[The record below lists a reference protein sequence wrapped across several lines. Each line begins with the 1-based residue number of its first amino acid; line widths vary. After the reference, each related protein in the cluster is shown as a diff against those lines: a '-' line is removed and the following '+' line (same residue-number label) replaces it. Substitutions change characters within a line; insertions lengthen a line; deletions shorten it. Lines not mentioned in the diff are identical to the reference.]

1 MRISDYKLADPEI
14 PKISKT
20 QFLKLTPEKQKEY
33 LRLYKTQIIPKL
45 SVLREH
51 HRFYTIHGG
60 RGSGKST
67 SVAKWLTQKMTAET
81 HTLLCTREIQNSLA
95 ESSYQMLVDMIAYQE
110 LGGWNIQKEKIFN
123 DNGSKIIFHGLR
135 DNKSANSLKSYVNI
149 DLVWCEEAQSLSA
162 NSLRLLLPTIREE
175 GAEFYFTYNP
185 ETEEDAVEII
195 KTRQDVLDVEVNWND
210 NPFFPEQL
218 RMEMEA
224 DFKTDPDEAEHVWN
238 GQYRKQAENAVMS
251 RLAVHEAM
259 EREVDTEGDYQIA
272 VDVAR
277 YGSDSSIISMRKGLK
292 MIDLKEYKNIS
303 LVELCG
309 HIEVI
314 AGNNHDMTIKVD
326 ETGVGGGVVDIL
338 QGRGYRNVIGIN
350 FGSKPQDTDK
360 FADLPSEMW
369 CTFPISD
376 VSLLNDSGLFHELTD
391 RRFSYDHKARRQ
403 VESKDS
409 YKARNGGKSPDK
421 ADSVLMLYYEPKI
434 NRPMLY

>member
-1 MRISDYKLADPEI
+1 MKNTELPELTI
-14 PKISKT
+14 PKITKT
-20 QFLKLTPEKQKEY
+20 QFIKLAEEKQKEY
-33 LRLYKTQIIPKL
+33 IRLY
-45 SVLREH
+45 REQVVPCLEVF
-51 HRFYTIHGG
+51 RKPAPYKITFGG
-60 RGSGKST
+60 RGSGKSW
-67 SVAKWLTQKMTAET
+67 SIASLLMQELTAEK
-81 HTLLCTREIQNSLA
+81 HALLCCREIQKSLA
-95 ESSYQMLVDMIAYQE
+95 DSSYKLCVDTIE
-110 LGGWNIQKEKIFN
+110 RLHLNGWIITKETLEN
-123 DNGSKIIFHGLR
+123 ENGSRVIFRGLKDLR
-135 DNKSANSLKSYVNI
+135 AGNAIKSLEGYDRCWI
-149 DLVWCEEAQSLSA
+149 EEAQSI
-162 NSLRLLLPTIREE
+162 SLESLQLLLPTIRVIGSEIW
-175 GAEFYFTYNP
+175 ASYNP
-185 ETEEDAVEII
+185 NTEEDAIEMLKLREGAIV
-195 KTRQDVLDVEVNWND
+195 VPCNWND
-210 NPFFPEQL
+210 NPWFNERL
-218 RMEMEA
+218 KAEREA
-224 DFKTDPDEAEHVWN
+224 DYKFNPELARHIWE
-238 GQYRKQAENAVMS
+238 GEYLSQADNAVMS

-259 EREVDTEGDYQIA
+259 EREVDSEGDYQIA

-309 HIEVI
+309 HIEVM

>member
-1 MRISDYKLADPEI
+1 MENTAKPLI
-14 PKISKT
+14 PKITKE
-20 QFLKLTPEKQKEY
+20 QFLKLTPEKQERY
-33 LRLYKTQIIPKL
+33 LWLYQSQVVPCLEVFRQPAPYKITA
-45 SVLREH
+45 
-51 HRFYTIHGG
+51 GG
-60 RGSGKST
+60 RGSGKSW
-67 SVAKWLTQKMTAET
+67 SFASLLTQKLTAEK
-81 HTLLCTREIQNSLA
+81 HNLLCCREIQKSL
-95 ESSYQMLVDMIAYQE
+95 EDSSYKLLVETIE
-110 LGGWNIQKEKIFN
+110 RLNLKGWVIKKDTLENE
-123 DNGSKIIFHGLR
+123 NGSRVIFRGLKDLR
-135 DNKSANSLKSYVNI
+135 AGNAIKSLEGY
-149 DLVWCEEAQSLSA
+149 DLAWLEEAQAISLE
-162 NSLRLLLPTIREE
+162 SLQLLLPTIRMNGSEIW
-175 GAEFYFTYNP
+175 ACYNP
-185 ETEEDAVEII
+185 NTEEDAIEMLKQREGAISV
-195 KTRQDVLDVEVNWND
+195 KCNWSD
-210 NPFFPEQL
+210 NPWFTERL
-218 RMEMEA
+218 AKEREA
-224 DFKTDPDEAEHVWN
+224 DYKFNPELARHIWE
-238 GQYRKQAENAVMS
+238 GEYLAQADNAVMS

-259 EREVDTEGDYQIA
+259 EREVDNEGDYQIA

-309 HIEVI
+309 HIEVM

-350 FGSKPQDTDK
+350 FGSKPQATDK

>member
-1 MRISDYKLADPEI
+1 MAEPII
-14 PKISKT
+14 PKITKE
-20 QFLKLTPEKQKEY
+20 QFLKMSPENQDKY
-33 LRLYKTQIIPKL
+33 LRLY
-45 SVLREH
+45 REQVVPCLEVF
-51 HRFYTIHGG
+51 RQPAPYKITAGG
-60 RGSGKST
+60 RGSGKSW
-67 SVAKWLTQKMTAET
+67 SFASLLSQKLTAEK
-81 HTLLCTREIQNSLA
+81 HNLLCCREIQKSL
-95 ESSYQMLVDMIAYQE
+95 EDSSYKLLVETIE
-110 LGGWNIQKEKIFN
+110 RLNLKGWIIKKDTLENE
-123 DNGSKIIFHGLR
+123 NGSRVIFRGLKDLR
-135 DNKSANSLKSYVNI
+135 AGNAIKSLEGY
-149 DLVWCEEAQSLSA
+149 DLAWLEEAQAISLE
-162 NSLRLLLPTIREE
+162 SLQLLLPTIRMNGSEIW
-175 GAEFYFTYNP
+175 ACYNP
-185 ETEEDAVEII
+185 NTEEDAIEMLKAREGAISV
-195 KTRQDVLDVEVNWND
+195 KCNWSD
-210 NPFFPEQL
+210 NPWFTERL
-218 RMEMEA
+218 AKEREA
-224 DFKTDPDEAEHVWN
+224 DYKFNPELARHIWE
-238 GQYRKQAENAVMS
+238 GEYLAQADNAVMS

-259 EREVDTEGDYQIA
+259 EREVDSEGDYQIA

-309 HIEVI
+309 HIEVM

>member
-1 MRISDYKLADPEI
+1 MELAI
-14 PKISKT
+14 PKITKE
-20 QFLKLTPEKQKEY
+20 QFLSLSPEKQEKY
-33 LRLYKTQIIPKL
+33 LQLFQTQVVPCLEVFRNPAPYKI
-45 SVLREH
+45 S
-51 HRFYTIHGG
+51 YGG
-60 RGSGKST
+60 RGSGKSW
-67 SVAKWLTQKMTAET
+67 SFASLLSQKLTAEK
-81 HTLLCTREIQNSLA
+81 HNLLCCREIQKSL
-95 ESSYQMLVDMIAYQE
+95 EDSSYKLLVETIE
-110 LGGWNIQKEKIFN
+110 RLNLKGWVIKKDTLENE
-123 DNGSKIIFHGLR
+123 NGSRVIFRGLKDLR
-135 DNKSANSLKSYVNI
+135 AGNAIKSLEGY
-149 DLVWCEEAQSLSA
+149 DLAWLEEAQAISLE
-162 NSLRLLLPTIREE
+162 SLQLLLPTIRMNGSEIW
-175 GAEFYFTYNP
+175 ACYNP
-185 ETEEDAVEII
+185 NTEEDAIEMLKAREGAIVV
-195 KTRQDVLDVEVNWND
+195 KCNWSD
-210 NPFFPEQL
+210 NPWFTERL
-218 RMEMEA
+218 AKEREA
-224 DFKTDPDEAEHVWN
+224 DYKFNPELARHIWE
-238 GQYRKQAENAVMS
+238 GEYLAQADNAVIS

-259 EREVDTEGDYQIA
+259 EREVDNEGDYQIA

-309 HIEVI
+309 HIEVM

-421 ADSVLMLYYEPKI
+421 ADSVLMLFYEPKI
-434 NRPMLY
+434 IRPMLY

>member
-1 MRISDYKLADPEI
+1 MIEPMF
-14 PKISKT
+14 PKIT
-20 QFLKLTPEKQKEY
+20 EEQFLKMTPEKQKRY
-33 LRLYKTQIIPKL
+33 LWLYASQVVPCLEIFRSPAPYKITM
-45 SVLREH
+45 
-51 HRFYTIHGG
+51 GG
-60 RGSGKST
+60 RGSGKSW
-67 SVAKWLTQKMTAET
+67 SIASLLMQELTAER
-81 HTLLCTREIQNSLA
+81 HNLVCCREIQKSLDDSVYKLCV
-95 ESSYQMLVDMIAYQE
+95 ETIKRLK
-110 LGGWNIQKEKIFN
+110 LGGWNILRDVLEN
-123 DNGSKIIFHGLR
+123 ENGSRVIFRGLKDLR
-135 DNKSANSLKSYVNI
+135 AGNAIKSLEGYDRAWI
-149 DLVWCEEAQSLSA
+149 EEAQSVSA
-162 NSLRLLLPTIREE
+162 ESLQMLIPTIRMNGSEIW
-175 GAEFYFTYNP
+175 ASYNP
-185 ETEEDAVEII
+185 NTEEDAIEMLKQREGAICV
-195 KTRQDVLDVEVNWND
+195 KCNWSD
-210 NPFFPEQL
+210 NPWFTERL
-218 RMEMEA
+218 AKEREA
-224 DFKTDPDEAEHVWN
+224 DYKFNPELARHIWE
-238 GQYRKQAENAVMS
+238 GEYLAQADNAVMS

-259 EREVDTEGDYQIA
+259 EREVDNEGDYQIA

-309 HIEVI
+309 HIEVM

-409 YKARNGGKSPDK
+409 YKARNNGKSPDK
-421 ADSVLMLYYEPKI
+421 ADSVLMLFYEPKI
-434 NRPMLY
+434 IRPMLY

>member
-1 MRISDYKLADPEI
+1 MVELAI
-14 PKISKT
+14 PKITKK
-20 QFLKLTPEKQKEY
+20 QFLSLSPEKQEKY
-33 LRLYKTQIIPKL
+33 LQLYQTQVVPCLEVFRNPAPYKI
-45 SVLREH
+45 S
-51 HRFYTIHGG
+51 YGG
-60 RGSGKST
+60 RGSGKSW
-67 SVAKWLTQKMTAET
+67 SFASLLSQKLTAEK
-81 HTLLCTREIQNSLA
+81 HNLLCCREIQKSL
-95 ESSYQMLVDMIAYQE
+95 EDSSYKLLVETIE
-110 LGGWNIQKEKIFN
+110 RLNLKGWVIKKDTLENE
-123 DNGSKIIFHGLR
+123 NGSRVIFRGLKDLR
-135 DNKSANSLKSYVNI
+135 AGNAIKSLEGYDMAWL
-149 DLVWCEEAQSLSA
+149 EEAQAISLE
-162 NSLRLLLPTIREE
+162 SLQLLLPTIRMNGSEIW
-175 GAEFYFTYNP
+175 ACYNP
-185 ETEEDAVEII
+185 NTEEDAIEMLKQREGAICV
-195 KTRQDVLDVEVNWND
+195 KCNWSD
-210 NPFFPEQL
+210 NPWFTERL
-218 RMEMEA
+218 AKEREA
-224 DFKTDPDEAEHVWN
+224 DYKFNPELARHIWE
-238 GQYRKQAENAVMS
+238 GEYLAQADNAVMS

-259 EREVDTEGDYQIA
+259 EREVDSEGDYQIA

-292 MIDLKEYKNIS
+292 LKELKEYKNMS

-309 HIEVI
+309 HIEVM
-314 AGNNHDMTIKVD
+314 AGNNHNMTIKVD

-434 NRPMLY
+434 IRPMLY

>member
-1 MRISDYKLADPEI
+1 MVELAI
-14 PKISKT
+14 PKITKK
-20 QFLKLTPEKQKEY
+20 QFLSLSPEKQEKY
-33 LRLYKTQIIPKL
+33 LQLYQTQVVPCLEVFRNPAPYKI
-45 SVLREH
+45 S
-51 HRFYTIHGG
+51 YGG
-60 RGSGKST
+60 RGSGKSW
-67 SVAKWLTQKMTAET
+67 SFASLLSQKLTAEK
-81 HTLLCTREIQNSLA
+81 HNLLCCREIQKSL
-95 ESSYQMLVDMIAYQE
+95 EDSSYKLLVETIE
-110 LGGWNIQKEKIFN
+110 RLNLKGWVIKKDTLENE
-123 DNGSKIIFHGLR
+123 NGSRVIFRGLKDLR
-135 DNKSANSLKSYVNI
+135 AGNAIKSLEGY
-149 DLVWCEEAQSLSA
+149 DLAWLEEAQAISLE
-162 NSLRLLLPTIREE
+162 SLQLLLPTIRMNGSEIW
-175 GAEFYFTYNP
+175 ACYNP
-185 ETEEDAVEII
+185 NTEEDAIEMLKQREGAICV
-195 KTRQDVLDVEVNWND
+195 KCNWSD
-210 NPFFPEQL
+210 NPWFTERL
-218 RMEMEA
+218 AKEREA
-224 DFKTDPDEAEHVWN
+224 DYKFNPELARHIWE
-238 GQYRKQAENAVMS
+238 GEYLAQADNAVMS

-259 EREVDTEGDYQIA
+259 EREVDSEGDYQIA

>member
-1 MRISDYKLADPEI
+1 MENLAKPLI
-14 PKISKT
+14 PKITKE
-20 QFLKLTPEKQKEY
+20 QFLKLTPEKQERY
-33 LRLYKTQIIPKL
+33 LWLYQSQVVPCLEVFRQPAPYKITA
-45 SVLREH
+45 
-51 HRFYTIHGG
+51 GG
-60 RGSGKST
+60 RGSGKSW
-67 SVAKWLTQKMTAET
+67 SFASLLSQKLTAEK
-81 HTLLCTREIQNSLA
+81 HNLLCCREIQKSL
-95 ESSYQMLVDMIAYQE
+95 EDSSYKLLVETIE
-110 LGGWNIQKEKIFN
+110 RLNLKGWVIKKDTLENE
-123 DNGSKIIFHGLR
+123 NGSRVIFRGLKDLR
-135 DNKSANSLKSYVNI
+135 AGNAIKSLEGY
-149 DLVWCEEAQSLSA
+149 DLAWLEEAQAISLE
-162 NSLRLLLPTIREE
+162 SLQLLLPTIRKNGSEIW
-175 GAEFYFTYNP
+175 ACYNP
-185 ETEEDAVEII
+185 NTEEDAIEMLKAREGAISV
-195 KTRQDVLDVEVNWND
+195 KCNWSD
-210 NPFFPEQL
+210 NPWFTERL
-218 RMEMEA
+218 AKEREA
-224 DFKTDPDEAEHVWN
+224 DYKFNPELARHIWE
-238 GQYRKQAENAVMS
+238 GEYLAQADNAVMS

-259 EREVDTEGDYQIA
+259 EREVDSEGDYQIA

-309 HIEVI
+309 HIEVM

>member
-1 MRISDYKLADPEI
+1 MVELAI
-14 PKISKT
+14 PKITKK
-20 QFLKLTPEKQKEY
+20 QFLSLSPEKQEKY
-33 LRLYKTQIIPKL
+33 LQLYQTQVVPCLEVFRNPAPYKI
-45 SVLREH
+45 S
-51 HRFYTIHGG
+51 YGG
-60 RGSGKST
+60 RGSGKSW
-67 SVAKWLTQKMTAET
+67 SFASLLSQKLTAEK
-81 HTLLCTREIQNSLA
+81 HNLLCCREIQKSL
-95 ESSYQMLVDMIAYQE
+95 EDSSYKLLVETIE
-110 LGGWNIQKEKIFN
+110 RLNLKGWVIKKDTLENE
-123 DNGSKIIFHGLR
+123 NGSRVIFRGLKDLR
-135 DNKSANSLKSYVNI
+135 AGNAIKSLEGY
-149 DLVWCEEAQSLSA
+149 DLAWLEEAQAISLE
-162 NSLRLLLPTIREE
+162 SLQLLLPTIRMNGSEIW
-175 GAEFYFTYNP
+175 ACYNP
-185 ETEEDAVEII
+185 NTEEDAIEMLKAREGAISV
-195 KTRQDVLDVEVNWND
+195 KCNWSD
-210 NPFFPEQL
+210 NPWFTERL
-218 RMEMEA
+218 AKEREA
-224 DFKTDPDEAEHVWN
+224 DYKYNPELARHIWE
-238 GQYRKQAENAVMS
+238 GEYLAQADNAVMS

-259 EREVDTEGDYQIA
+259 GREVDSEGDYQIA

>member
-1 MRISDYKLADPEI
+1 MVELTI
-14 PKISKT
+14 PKISKEK
-20 QFLKLTPEKQKEY
+20 FLSLSAEKQKEY
-33 LRLYKTQIIPKL
+33 LRLFQTQVVPCLEVFRNPAPYKI
-45 SVLREH
+45 S
-51 HRFYTIHGG
+51 FGG
-60 RGSGKST
+60 RGSGKSW
-67 SVAKWLTQKMTAET
+67 SFASLLSQKLTAEK
-81 HTLLCTREIQNSLA
+81 HNLLCCREIQKSL
-95 ESSYQMLVDMIAYQE
+95 EDSSYKLLVETIE
-110 LGGWNIQKEKIFN
+110 RLNLKGWVIKKDTLENE
-123 DNGSKIIFHGLR
+123 NGSRVIFRGLKDLR
-135 DNKSANSLKSYVNI
+135 AGNAIKSLEGY
-149 DLVWCEEAQSLSA
+149 DLAWLEEAQAISLE
-162 NSLRLLLPTIREE
+162 SLQLLLPTIRMNGSEIW
-175 GAEFYFTYNP
+175 ACYNP
-185 ETEEDAVEII
+185 NTEEDAIEMLKAREGAISV
-195 KTRQDVLDVEVNWND
+195 KCNWSD
-210 NPFFPEQL
+210 NPWFTERL
-218 RMEMEA
+218 AKEREA
-224 DFKTDPDEAEHVWN
+224 DYKFNPELARHIWE
-238 GQYRKQAENAVMS
+238 GEYLSQADNAVMS

-259 EREVDTEGDYQIA
+259 EREVDNEGDYQIA

-292 MIDLKEYKNIS
+292 MIDLKEYKKIS

>member
-1 MRISDYKLADPEI
+1 MELAI
-14 PKISKT
+14 PKITKE
-20 QFLKLTPEKQKEY
+20 QFLSLSPEKQEKY
-33 LRLYKTQIIPKL
+33 LQLYQTQVVPCLEVFRNPAPYKI
-45 SVLREH
+45 S
-51 HRFYTIHGG
+51 YGG
-60 RGSGKST
+60 RGSGKSW
-67 SVAKWLTQKMTAET
+67 SFASLLSQKLTAEK
-81 HTLLCTREIQNSLA
+81 HNLLCCREIQKSL
-95 ESSYQMLVDMIAYQE
+95 EDSSYKLLVETIE
-110 LGGWNIQKEKIFN
+110 RLNLKGWVIKKDTLENE
-123 DNGSKIIFHGLR
+123 NGSRVIFRGLKDLR
-135 DNKSANSLKSYVNI
+135 AGNAIKSLEGY
-149 DLVWCEEAQSLSA
+149 DLAWLEEAQAISLE
-162 NSLRLLLPTIREE
+162 SLQLLLPTIRMNGSEIW
-175 GAEFYFTYNP
+175 ACYNP
-185 ETEEDAVEII
+185 NTEEDAIEMLKQREGAVVV
-195 KTRQDVLDVEVNWND
+195 KCNWSD
-210 NPFFPEQL
+210 NPWFTERL
-218 RMEMEA
+218 AKEREA
-224 DFKTDPDEAEHVWN
+224 DYKFNPELARHIWE
-238 GQYRKQAENAVMS
+238 GEYLAQADNAVMS

-259 EREVDTEGDYQIA
+259 EREVDNEGDYQIA

-309 HIEVI
+309 HIEVM

>member
-1 MRISDYKLADPEI
+1 MRISDYKLAEPEI

-51 HRFYTIHGG
+51 HRFYTVHGG

-195 KTRQDVLDVEVNWND
+195 KTRQDVCDIEVNWYD

-224 DFKTDPDEAEHVWN
+224 DFKFNPDEAEHIWN
-238 GQYRKQAENAVMS
+238 GCYRKQADNAVMS
-251 RLAVHEAM
+251 RIAVHEAM
-259 EREVDTEGDYQIA
+259 ERVVDDEGDYQIA

-292 MIDLKEYKNIS
+292 LKELKEYKNMS

-309 HIEVI
+309 HIEVM
-314 AGNNHDMTIKVD
+314 AGNNHNMTIKVD

-338 QGRGYRNVIGIN
+338 QSRGYKNVIGIN

-376 VSLLNDSGLFHELTD
+376 ISLLNDSGLFHELTD
-391 RRFSYDHKARRQ
+391 RRFSYDHKARRA

-409 YKARNGGKSPDK
+409 YKARNNGKSPDK
-421 ADSVLMLYYEPKI
+421 ADSVLMLFYEPKI

>member
-1 MRISDYKLADPEI
+1 MENTAKPLI
-14 PKISKT
+14 PKITKE
-20 QFLKLTPEKQKEY
+20 QFLKLTPEKQERY
-33 LRLYKTQIIPKL
+33 LWLYQSQVVPCLEVFRQPAPYKITA
-45 SVLREH
+45 
-51 HRFYTIHGG
+51 GG
-60 RGSGKST
+60 RGSGKSW
-67 SVAKWLTQKMTAET
+67 SFASLLSQKLTAEK
-81 HTLLCTREIQNSLA
+81 HNLLCCREIQKSL
-95 ESSYQMLVDMIAYQE
+95 EDSSYKLLVETIE
-110 LGGWNIQKEKIFN
+110 RLNLKGWVIKKDTLENE
-123 DNGSKIIFHGLR
+123 NGSRVIFRGLKDLR
-135 DNKSANSLKSYVNI
+135 AGNAIKSLEGY
-149 DLVWCEEAQSLSA
+149 DLAWLEEAQAISLE
-162 NSLRLLLPTIREE
+162 SLQLLLPTIRMNGSEIW
-175 GAEFYFTYNP
+175 ACYNP
-185 ETEEDAVEII
+185 NTEEDAIEMLKQREGAICV
-195 KTRQDVLDVEVNWND
+195 KCNWSD
-210 NPFFPEQL
+210 NPWFTERL
-218 RMEMEA
+218 AKEREA
-224 DFKTDPDEAEHVWN
+224 DYKFNPELARHIWE
-238 GQYRKQAENAVMS
+238 GEYLAQADNAVMS

-259 EREVDTEGDYQIA
+259 EREVDGEGDYQIA

-309 HIEVI
+309 HIEVM

>member
-1 MRISDYKLADPEI
+1 MELAI
-14 PKISKT
+14 PKITKK
-20 QFLKLTPEKQKEY
+20 QFLSLSPEKQEKY
-33 LRLYKTQIIPKL
+33 LQLYQTQVVPCLEVFRNPAPYKI
-45 SVLREH
+45 S
-51 HRFYTIHGG
+51 YGG
-60 RGSGKST
+60 RGSGKSW
-67 SVAKWLTQKMTAET
+67 SFASLLSQKLTAEK
-81 HTLLCTREIQNSLA
+81 HNLLCCREIQKSL
-95 ESSYQMLVDMIAYQE
+95 EDSSYKLLVETIE
-110 LGGWNIQKEKIFN
+110 RLNLKGWVIKKDTLENE
-123 DNGSKIIFHGLR
+123 NGSRVIFRGLKDLR
-135 DNKSANSLKSYVNI
+135 AGNAIKSLEGY
-149 DLVWCEEAQSLSA
+149 DLAWLEEAQAISLE
-162 NSLRLLLPTIREE
+162 SLQLLLPTIRKNGSEIW
-175 GAEFYFTYNP
+175 ACYNP
-185 ETEEDAVEII
+185 NTEEDAIEILKQREGAI
-195 KTRQDVLDVEVNWND
+195 SVKCNWSD
-210 NPFFPEQL
+210 NPWFTERL
-218 RMEMEA
+218 AKEREA
-224 DFKTDPDEAEHVWN
+224 DYKFNPELARHIWE
-238 GQYRKQAENAVMS
+238 GEYLAQADNAVMS

-259 EREVDTEGDYQIA
+259 EREVDSEGDYQIA

-309 HIEVI
+309 HIEVM

-421 ADSVLMLYYEPKI
+421 ADSVLMLFYEPKI
-434 NRPMLY
+434 IRPMLY

>member
-1 MRISDYKLADPEI
+1 MAEPII
-14 PKISKT
+14 PKITKE
-20 QFLKLTPEKQKEY
+20 QFLKMSPENQDKY
-33 LRLYKTQIIPKL
+33 LRLY
-45 SVLREH
+45 REQVVPCLEVF
-51 HRFYTIHGG
+51 RQPAPYKITAGG
-60 RGSGKST
+60 RGSGKSW
-67 SVAKWLTQKMTAET
+67 SFASLLSQKLTAEK
-81 HTLLCTREIQNSLA
+81 HNLLCCREIQKSL
-95 ESSYQMLVDMIAYQE
+95 EDSSYKLLVETIE
-110 LGGWNIQKEKIFN
+110 RLNLKGWVIKKDTLENE
-123 DNGSKIIFHGLR
+123 NGSRVIFRGLKDLR
-135 DNKSANSLKSYVNI
+135 AGNAIKSLEGY
-149 DLVWCEEAQSLSA
+149 DLAWLEEAQAISLE
-162 NSLRLLLPTIREE
+162 SLQLLLPTIRMNGSEIW
-175 GAEFYFTYNP
+175 ACYNP
-185 ETEEDAVEII
+185 NTEEDAIEMLKAREGAII
-195 KTRQDVLDVEVNWND
+195 VKCNWSD
-210 NPFFPEQL
+210 NPWFTERL
-218 RMEMEA
+218 AKEREA
-224 DFKTDPDEAEHVWN
+224 DYKFNPELARHIWE
-238 GQYRKQAENAVMS
+238 GEYLAQADNAVMS

-259 EREVDTEGDYQIA
+259 EREVDSEGDYQIA

-309 HIEVI
+309 HIEVM

-421 ADSVLMLYYEPKI
+421 ADSVLMLFYEPKI
-434 NRPMLY
+434 IRPMLY

>member
-1 MRISDYKLADPEI
+1 MDFTKYEIAKPEI
-14 PKISKT
+14 PRITKE
-20 QFLKLTPEKQKEY
+20 QFMKLSAEKQVEY
-33 LRLYKTQIIPKL
+33 LRLYRTQIIPKL

-67 SVAKWLTQKMTAET
+67 SVAKWLLQKMSAEP
-81 HTLLCTREIQNSLA
+81 HTLLCTREVQNSLA

-110 LGGWNIQKEKIFN
+110 LKGWNIQKEKIYHN
-123 DNGSKIIFHGLR
+123 NGSKIIFHGLR
-135 DNKSANSLKSYVNI
+135 DNKAANSLKSFVNI
-149 DLVWCEEAQSLSA
+149 SLVWCEEAQSLSA

-195 KTRQDVLDVEVNWND
+195 KTRQDVMDIEVNWYD

-224 DFKTDPDEAEHVWN
+224 DFKTNSDEAEHTWN
-238 GQYRKQAENAVMS
+238 GQYRKQADNAVMS
-251 RLAVHEAM
+251 RTVVHEAM
-259 EREVDTEGDYQIA
+259 DREVDDEGDYQIA
-272 VDVAR
+272 CDVAR

-292 MIDLKEYKNIS
+292 LIELKEFKNMS

-309 HIEVI
+309 HIEI
-314 AGNNHDMTIKVD
+314 MAGNNHNMTIKVD

-338 QGRGYRNVIGIN
+338 ESRGYRNVIGIN
-350 FGSKPQDTDK
+350 FGGKPQDTDK

-421 ADSVLMLYYEPKI
+421 ADSVLMLFYEPKI

>member
-1 MRISDYKLADPEI
+1 MTELTI
-14 PKISKT
+14 PKITKK
-20 QFLKLTPEKQKEY
+20 QFLSLTPEKQKEY
-33 LRLYKTQIIPKL
+33 LRLFQTQVVPCLEVFRNPAPYKI
-45 SVLREH
+45 S
-51 HRFYTIHGG
+51 YGG
-60 RGSGKST
+60 RGSGKSW
-67 SVAKWLTQKMTAET
+67 SFASLLSQKLTAEK
-81 HTLLCTREIQNSLA
+81 HNLLCCREIQKSL
-95 ESSYQMLVDMIAYQE
+95 EDSSYKLLVETIE
-110 LGGWNIQKEKIFN
+110 RLNLKGWVIKKDTLENE
-123 DNGSKIIFHGLR
+123 NGSRVIFRGLKDLR
-135 DNKSANSLKSYVNI
+135 AGNAIKSLEGY
-149 DLVWCEEAQSLSA
+149 DLAWLEEAQAISLE
-162 NSLRLLLPTIREE
+162 SLQLLLPTIRMNGSEIW
-175 GAEFYFTYNP
+175 ACYNP
-185 ETEEDAVEII
+185 NTEEDAIEMLKQREGAISV
-195 KTRQDVLDVEVNWND
+195 KCNWSD
-210 NPFFPEQL
+210 NPWFTERL
-218 RMEMEA
+218 AKEREA
-224 DFKTDPDEAEHVWN
+224 DYKFNPELARHIWE
-238 GQYRKQAENAVMS
+238 GEYLAQADNAVMS

-259 EREVDTEGDYQIA
+259 EREVDSEGDYQIA

-309 HIEVI
+309 HIEVM

>member
-1 MRISDYKLADPEI
+1 MVELTI
-14 PKISKT
+14 PKISKKK
-20 QFLKLTPEKQKEY
+20 FLSLSAEKQKEY
-33 LRLYKTQIIPKL
+33 LRLFQTQVVPCLEVFRNPAPYKI
-45 SVLREH
+45 S
-51 HRFYTIHGG
+51 YGG
-60 RGSGKST
+60 RGSGKSW
-67 SVAKWLTQKMTAET
+67 SFASLLSQKLTAEK
-81 HTLLCTREIQNSLA
+81 HNLLCCREIQKSL
-95 ESSYQMLVDMIAYQE
+95 EDSSYKLLVETIE
-110 LGGWNIQKEKIFN
+110 RLNLKGWVIKKDTLENE
-123 DNGSKIIFHGLR
+123 NGSRVIFRGLKDLR
-135 DNKSANSLKSYVNI
+135 AGNAIKSLEGY
-149 DLVWCEEAQSLSA
+149 DLAWLEEAQAISLE
-162 NSLRLLLPTIREE
+162 SLQLLLPTIRMNGSEIW
-175 GAEFYFTYNP
+175 ACYNP
-185 ETEEDAVEII
+185 NTEEDAIEMLKAREGAISV
-195 KTRQDVLDVEVNWND
+195 KCNWSD
-210 NPFFPEQL
+210 NPWFTERL
-218 RMEMEA
+218 AKEREA
-224 DFKTDPDEAEHVWN
+224 DYKFNPELARHIWE
-238 GQYRKQAENAVMS
+238 GEYLAQADNAVMS
-251 RLAVHEAM
+251 RIAVHEAM
-259 EREVDTEGDYQIA
+259 EREVDSEGDYQIA

-309 HIEVI
+309 HIEVM